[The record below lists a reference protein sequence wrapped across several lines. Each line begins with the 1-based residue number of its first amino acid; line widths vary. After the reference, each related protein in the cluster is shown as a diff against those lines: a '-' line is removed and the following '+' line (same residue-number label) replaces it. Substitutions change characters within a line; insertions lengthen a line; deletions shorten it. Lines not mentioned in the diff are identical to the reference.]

1 MGTATVDTTVANT
14 GNPLIDG
21 LVWGSKWESVGPTT
35 ITVGYWPNVF
45 DVDRFGN
52 TTGVTR
58 ALSAAEILAI
68 ENTLAAYEKV
78 INVNFVFMGEDPGE
92 QSDIQFVLAN
102 DKSTTNYG
110 EAFPPG
116 EQGYD
121 PSGNPGF
128 SEVRIFTSNYE
139 NRSGPL
145 LLGDFDFITFI
156 HEFGHAMGLAHP
168 HDDGGTISDS
178 SLIFPGVESA
188 FGDYGDFNLNQGIF
202 TTMSYND
209 GWPEHIRNGNK
220 AYGYQ
225 GGLMALDIQALQYL
239 YGANMNYNT
248 GANSYTLTPTNSKG
262 AYYDCIWDA
271 GGIDTIVMNGIKA
284 CTIDLRAAT
293 GQLEEGGGGFVS
305 YVKGVKGGLT
315 IAVGVTIENAT
326 GGKGADFLI
335 GNDVG
340 NILTGNGGKDTH
352 TGNGGADQFVFLSL
366 KDTSTSATRADIIKD
381 FEVGIDDINLANFD
395 VDTRTIGVQELA
407 WDFIDENL
415 FTAAGQIRS
424 QYDAMKDITVLSLN
438 TDLDAS
444 AEAVIVLSG
453 FRDLTDNDFIFV

>member
-21 LVWGSKWESVGPTT
+21 LVWGSKWESAGPTT

-52 TTGVTR
+52 ETGVTR
-58 ALSAAEILAI
+58 VLSAAEILAI
-68 ENTLAAYEKV
+68 ENTLEIYERY
-78 INVNFVFMGEDPGE
+78 INVDFVFIGEDPNE
-92 QSDIQFVLAN
+92 QADIQFVLSN
-102 DKSTTNYG
+102 DKSVTHYG

-121 PSGNPGF
+121 PIGNPGF

-139 NRSGPL
+139 NRGGPL
-145 LLGDFDFITFI
+145 RTGDYDFITFI

-168 HDDGGTISDS
+168 HDDGGTPSDS
-178 SLIFPGVESA
+178 SAIFPGVGGP
-188 FGDYGDFNLNQGIF
+188 FNDYGDFNLNQGIF

-209 GWPEHIRNGNK
+209 GWPDGIRNTNK
-220 AYGYQ
+220 TYGYQ
-225 GGLMALDIQALQYL
+225 GSMMALDIQALQYL
-239 YGANMNYNT
+239 YGANMSYHT
-248 GANSYTLTPTNSKG
+248 GADSYTLTPTNTKG
-262 AYYDCIWDA
+262 AYYECIWDA
-271 GGIDTIVMNGIKA
+271 GGTDGIVMNGTKA

-326 GGKGADFLI
+326 SGKGADFLI

-340 NILTGNGGKDTH
+340 NFLTGNGGKDTY
-352 TGNGGADQFVFLSL
+352 TGNGGADQFVFLAL
-366 KDTSTSATRADIIKD
+366 KDTTTSASSADIIKD
-381 FEVGIDDINLANFD
+381 FQVGVDDINLHDFD
-395 VDTRTIGVQELA
+395 IDARTLGVQTLA
-407 WDFIDENL
+407 WDFIDEGK
-415 FTAAGQIRS
+415 FTAAGQINS
-424 QYDAMKDITVLSLN
+424 FYDVKKNQTVISIN
-438 TDLDAS
+438 TDADTR

-453 FRDLTDNDFIFV
+453 NHDLTDSDFIF